1 VSSKTQR
8 SSAPSQDG
16 LEEIS
21 AKIADWSLLAR
32 LLKLLLPYW
41 FKVLASLLG
50 SLAATFLQIVNPLIL
65 SVAIDVYFLKHA
77 PSNSLLAR
85 WLPADPHKGIV
96 LLSGCF
102 LAVLFLSVITE
113 SSQNYLAQWT
123 GQLAMA
129 DLRRELV
136 KKLHLLP
143 INFYDVTPA
152 GRMVTRL
159 TTDVEALSELFS
171 NGIVSILANVLM
183 TLVFLA
189 GMLSLNARMTL
200 VLAAVL
206 PLFIA
211 LTVVFRRMIT
221 RSQQRVRIL
230 IARIN
235 SFIAEHVNGISIVQ
249 LFNRE
254 AMSLALF
261 DDVNREHMD
270 ASKQWVVA
278 NAWFLPSI
286 ELLGT
291 ISQAGLLV
299 MGAYLLA
306 GRHLTIGTLVAFLQ
320 YGSRFLRPIQEISER
335 YGILQTSIVSAEKV
349 FVLLDTEI
357 PPFQDGHQSAS
368 SGAATIEF
376 DHVWFAYKGDSWVL
390 RDVSFVVEPGEML
403 ALVGH
408 TGAGKTTLSNLLLR
422 FYEPQRG
429 VIRIGGIDI
438 REIKLAEL
446 RRQFGV
452 VLQDSYLREGTI
464 LDNVRFGDEELD
476 DARIAEAIRTIGLDT
491 MVQHLPAGLETWIQ
505 ERGDNLSS
513 GQKQLIAFSR
523 ALAHQ
528 PQYLLLDEATSN
540 IDLETEARLRL
551 ALDPLFHGRT
561 SIVIAHRLSTILA
574 ADKILVMHRGR
585 VAERGNH
592 AELMAMGGLYW
603 RLYQIQL
610 GQQTINN
617 AEIHSHG
624 DEDRDIPHSP
634 RPRSHDQ
641 TQNGTTDYAVT
652 AYK

>member
-1 VSSKTQR
+1 MSTKPR
-8 SSAPSQDG
+8 SDG
-16 LEEIS
+16 DRSNDGHEEIS
-21 AKIADWSLLAR
+21 LQIADWSLLTR

-41 FKVLASLLG
+41 FKVLASLFG
-50 SLAATFLQIVNPLIL
+50 SLAATFLQILNPLIL
-65 SVAIDVYFLKHA
+65 SVAIDVYFLKHPPTNA
-77 PSNSLLAR
+77 FLLQH
-85 WLPADPHKGIV
+85 LPADPHTGV
-96 LLSGCF
+96 MLLSGCF
-102 LAVLFLSVITE
+102 LAGLFLSLVTE
-113 SSQNYLAQWT
+113 SMQNYLALWT

-129 DLRRELV
+129 DLRRQLV
-136 KKLHLLP
+136 ARLQLLP
-143 INFYDVTPA
+143 ISFYDVTPA
-152 GRMVTRL
+152 GRLVTRL

-189 GMLSLNARMTL
+189 GMLSLNSRMTL

-206 PLFIA
+206 PFFVA

-235 SFIAEHVNGISIVQ
+235 SFIAEHVNGIAIVQ

-254 AMSLALF
+254 DVSMQLF

-291 ISQAGLLV
+291 ISQAGLLT

-306 GRHLTIGTLVAFLQ
+306 GRNLTIGTLVAFLQ

-349 FVLLDTEI
+349 FALLDTEI
-357 PPFQDGHQSAS
+357 PPFQDGHT
-368 SGAATIEF
+368 GVNRGTATIEF
-376 DHVWFAYKGDSWVL
+376 DRVWFAYKQDTWVL
-390 RDVSFVVEPGEML
+390 RDVSFRVEPGQML
-403 ALVGH
+403 AIVGH

-429 VIRIGGIDI
+429 TIRIGGVDI
-438 REIKLAEL
+438 RELKLAEL

-464 LDNVRFGDEELD
+464 LDNVRFGDPALTDEAVA
-476 DARIAEAIRTIGLDT
+476 DAIATIGLDT
-491 MVQHLPAGLETWIQ
+491 MVQHLPAGLDTYVQ

-523 ALAHQ
+523 ALAHK

-540 IDLETEARLRL
+540 IDLETEARLRQ

-585 VAERGNH
+585 IAEHGNH
-592 AELMAMGGLYW
+592 TELMKQRGLYW

-610 GQQTINN
+610 GQRS
-617 AEIHSHG
+617 AG
-624 DEDRDIPHSP
+624 VPHSDDQASDGVEFTAP
-634 RPRSHDQ
+634 RAKAQ
-641 TQNGTTDYAVT
+641 TRAVT
-652 AYK
+652 ESQPETVYK